1 MSASYVTVDVNF
13 PILCTF
19 SHGFKKYEADLFIAE
34 DAPMMSKGEIVASNA
49 TSVPIFLCIFA
60 V

>member
-1 MSASYVTVDVNF
+1 MYVDANF

-19 SHGFKKYEADLFIAE
+19 SHGFKKHEADLFIAE
-34 DAPMMSKGEIVASNA
+34 DAPMMSKGETVASNA
-49 TSVPIFLCIFA
+49 TSVPIFFCIFA